1 MDVQALCICALH
13 SWPGYQK
20 KRKTDGIILNPHEAV
35 AELQT
40 DFTDDDGSL
49 CILPVVH
56 RVAHFLSSFLAKPRC
71 LDVVGFSLQ
80 FESLG
85 LCHNVGIE

>member
-1 MDVQALCICALH
+1 MDVQALCFYALH
-13 SWPGYQK
+13 CCPGYQK
-20 KRKTDGIILNPHEAV
+20 KRKTDGIILNPHVAV
-35 AELQT
+35 AELRT
-40 DFTDDDGSL
+40 GFTDGDGSL

-71 LDVVGFSLQ
+71 LDVGFSLQ

-85 LCHNVGIE
+85 LCRNVGIE